1 MTAAIGTIIKDWMIP
16 RMGVRHIIVD
26 PYVGNQGSVRVFEKN
41 GFVQNGTIEKEWVTN
56 AGIKHVGM
64 HTLSWELKQ

>member
-16 RMGVRHIIVD
+16 RIGVRHIIVD

-41 GFVQNGTIEKEWVTN
+41 RFVLERETKKEIVTL
-56 AGIKHVGM
+56 GGDVHEGQSILVWRK
-64 HTLSWELKQ
+64 

>member
-41 GFVQNGTIEKEWVTN
+41 GFVLERETKKEIVTL
-56 AGIKHVGM
+56 GGDVHEGQSILVWRK
-64 HTLSWELKQ
+64 

>member
-26 PYVGNQGSVRVFEKN
+26 LYVGNQGSVRVFEKN
-41 GFVQNGTIEKEWVTN
+41 GFVLERETKKEIVTL
-56 AGIKHVGM
+56 GGDVHEGQSILVWRK
-64 HTLSWELKQ
+64 

>member
-41 GFVQNGTIEKEWVTN
+41 EFVLERETKKEIVTL
-56 AGIKHVGM
+56 GGDVHEGQSILVWRK
-64 HTLSWELKQ
+64 